1 MKSRLTTILIL
12 AVLLVG
18 QAASL
23 SAELPLDAVKDD
35 KIRKALR
42 EVSLQL
48 LFGNPV
54 ITRSNARDIAW
65 GLFNR
70 GLSQERTAMGYAL
83 AMQALAEATLHQDR
97 EALWHWDMAQIMV
110 PNLRAELVQSYS
122 GLVGIFDAS
131 PFRDQSSAIERLSAE
146 GEWLPSDGGE
156 IRPVQVVERAD
167 IPSPSRKRNALVGQR
182 VKVSYLVDTQGRTY
196 TPVVEEGSEN
206 TLAVFTVL
214 ESILVWRHSSATID
228 GEARWSRTGGVFS
241 FQKDR

>member
-1 MKSRLTTILIL
+1 VKSRLTTVLIL
-12 AVLLVG
+12 TVFLLG

-23 SAELPLDAVKDD
+23 SAELPIDTIKDD
-35 KIRKALR
+35 NTRQALR

-65 GLFNR
+65 DLFNR
-70 GLSQERTAMGYAL
+70 GLSQERAAMGYAL
-83 AMQALAEATLHQDR
+83 AMQAVAEATLHLDR
-97 EALWHWDMAQIMV
+97 EALWHWDMAQVMV

-122 GLVGIFDAS
+122 GLVGMFDAS
-131 PFRDQSSAIERLSAE
+131 PFRDQPSAIERLSAE
-146 GEWLPSDGGE
+146 GEWLPSEGDA
-156 IRPVQVVERAD
+156 VQAASVSQKAA

-214 ESILVWRHSSATID
+214 ESILVWGHNPATVD

-241 FQKDR
+241 FRKER

>member
-1 MKSRLTTILIL
+1 MKSRLTPVFILT
-12 AVLLVG
+12 VLLLA
-18 QAASL
+18 QATSL
-23 SAELPLDAVKDD
+23 PAELPLDSIKND

-54 ITRSNARDIAW
+54 TTRSNARDIAW

-70 GLSQERTAMGYAL
+70 GLSQERAAMGYAL
-83 AMQALAEATLHQDR
+83 AMQAVAEASMKLDR
-97 EALWHWDMAQIMV
+97 EALWHWDMAQVMV

-122 GLVGIFDAS
+122 GLVGMFDAS
-131 PFRDQSSAIERLSAE
+131 PFRDQPSAIQRLSAE
-146 GEWLPSDGGE
+146 GEWLPSEGA
-156 IRPVQVVERAD
+156 IQAATVNQKAA
-167 IPSPSRKRNALVGQR
+167 IPSPSRKSNALLGQR

-214 ESILVWRHSSATID
+214 ESILVWGHNPATVD
-228 GEARWSRTGGVFS
+228 GEARWSRLGGSFS
-241 FQKDR
+241 FQKDG

>member
-1 MKSRLTTILIL
+1 MKSRLTTVLIL
-12 AVLLVG
+12 MVLLLG

-23 SAELPLDAVKDD
+23 SAELPLDAVKND

-70 GLSQERTAMGYAL
+70 GLSQERTALGYAL
-83 AMQALAEATLHQDR
+83 AMQAVAEASMKLDR
-97 EALWHWDMAQIMV
+97 EALWHWDMAQVMV

-122 GLVGIFDAS
+122 GLVGMFDAS
-131 PFRDQSSAIERLSAE
+131 PFRDQLSAIQYLSAE
-146 GEWLPSDGGE
+146 GEWLPSEGGA
-156 IRPVQVVERAD
+156 IRAASVSQKAA
-167 IPSPSRKRNALVGQR
+167 IPSPSRKSNALVGQR

-196 TPVVEEGSEN
+196 CPVVEEGSEN
-206 TLAVFTVL
+206 TLAIFTVL
-214 ESILVWRHSSATID
+214 ESILVWRLQPATID
-228 GEARWSRTGGVFS
+228 DDARWSRTGGVFS
-241 FQKDR
+241 FQKER

>member
-1 MKSRLTTILIL
+1 VKSRLTTVLIL
-12 AVLLVG
+12 TVLLLS

-23 SAELPLDAVKDD
+23 SAELPIDTIKDD
-35 KIRKALR
+35 KIRQALR

-70 GLSQERTAMGYAL
+70 GLSQERAAMGYAL
-83 AMQALAEATLHQDR
+83 AMQAVAEATLHLDR
-97 EALWHWDMAQIMV
+97 EALWHWDMAQVMV

-122 GLVGIFDAS
+122 GLVGMFDAS
-131 PFRDQSSAIERLSAE
+131 PFRDQPSAIERLSAE
-146 GEWLPSDGGE
+146 GEWLPSKGGE
-156 IRPVQVVERAD
+156 IQAASVSQKAA
-167 IPSPSRKRNALVGQR
+167 IPSPSRKSKALVGQR

-196 TPVVEEGSEN
+196 TPVVEEGSKN

-214 ESILVWRHSSATID
+214 ESILVWRHEPATID

-241 FQKDR
+241 FQRDR

>member
-1 MKSRLTTILIL
+1 MKAPATTVLIL
-12 AVLLVG
+12 VVLLLG
-18 QAASL
+18 QAASV
-23 SAELPLDAVKDD
+23 SAELPIDTIKDD

-70 GLSQERTAMGYAL
+70 GLDHERSAMGYAL
-83 AMQALAEATLHQDR
+83 AMQAVAEATMKLDR
-97 EALWHWDMAQIMV
+97 EALWHWDMAQTMV

-122 GLVGIFDAS
+122 GLVGMFDAS
-131 PFRDQSSAIERLSAE
+131 PFRDQPSAIERLSAE
-146 GEWLPSDGGE
+146 GEWLPSEGGE
-156 IRPVQVVERAD
+156 IRPAEVMERTD

-214 ESILVWRHSSATID
+214 ESILVWQHSPATID
-228 GEARWSRTGGVFS
+228 GDPRWSRTGGSFS
-241 FQKDR
+241 FRKNR